1 MISMRYSM
9 LLINICLIHW
19 QCVIEWCHEIK
30 MYPYYSDKAL
40 PAQNGPFLPN

>member
-19 QCVIEWCHEIK
+19 QCVIEWCHKIK